1 MKKHL
6 FVFFVIILSLA
17 SKGQRGSSAVD
28 FTFAAEIT
36 IDAVVHISAEM
47 EQKSSLWDSFFA
59 DPFFNFF
66 SQPQTRVYRTFGSGV
81 IVEKDGYIVTNHHV
95 IEGAT
100 KINVTLNDKRV
111 FLAEVIGI
119 DERNDLALLKIKA
132 NNLSAVQ
139 YGNSDKVRIG
149 EWVLAVGNPY
159 NLTSTVTAGIVSAKA
174 RNLNILGGNKS
185 TSFIQTDAAVNSGN
199 SGGALV
205 NLQGELI
212 GINAAIASNTGS
224 FAGYSFAIP
233 VNVVKKVVNDL
244 KNYGKVQRVF
254 LGASFSEIDGKKADE
269 MHLDLPKGLQIFQVQ
284 PNRAAA
290 EAGIKKDDVLLSIN
304 GQSINSYSEL
314 KEILD
319 QHIPGDTVLCHLSR
333 NGKAYETKVILK
345 NINGNTNIIRKTD
358 KVALYRLGI
367 EVEPIHEQAKM
378 RYRVNNGL
386 RVVKVKDGLL
396 KKVGVQENFVITS
409 IDKKQV
415 AKEEDIET
423 ILGDKS
429 GNVLIEGFYP
439 NGYMYYYNV
448 VM

>member
-1 MKKHL
+1 MKRYL
-6 FVFFVIILSLA
+6 SFLIFSVLCFVSN
-17 SKGQRGSSAVD
+17 GQRGSGVD

-36 IDAVVHISAEM
+36 IHAVVHISAEM
-47 EQKSSLWDSFFA
+47 EQKSSLWDSFFS

-66 SQPQTRVYRTFGSGV
+66 SQPKTRVYQTFGSGV

-100 KINVTLNDKRV
+100 NIKVTLNDKRV
-111 FLAEVIGI
+111 FSAEVIGS
-119 DERNDLALLKIKA
+119 DERNDLALLKIEA
-132 NNLSAVQ
+132 NNLPTVQ

-174 RNLNILGGNKS
+174 RNLNILGGNRS
-185 TSFIQTDAAVNSGN
+185 TSFIQTDAAVNRGN

-224 FAGYSFAIP
+224 FSGYSFAIP
-233 VNVVKKVVNDL
+233 VNIVKKVVNDL
-244 KNYGKVQRVF
+244 KLYGKVQRVF
-254 LGASFSEIDGKKADE
+254 FGASFSEMDGEKADD
-269 MHLDLPKGLQIFQVQ
+269 MQTLSTKGLQIFQVEEGK
-284 PNRAAA
+284 AAA
-290 EAGIKKDDVLLSIN
+290 EAGIAEGDILLSID
-304 GQSINSYSEL
+304 GQNTNSYSEL

-319 QHIPGDTVLCHLSR
+319 QHIPGNAVLCRLNR
-333 NGKAYETKVILK
+333 NGKEYETKVILK
-345 NINGNTNIIRKTD
+345 NINGNTTIIRKTD
-358 KVALYRLGI
+358 KNALHKLGI
-367 EVEPIHEQAKM
+367 EVEPIHEQIKI

-386 RVVKVKDGLL
+386 KVVKVKEGLL
-396 KKVGVQENFVITS
+396 KKAGLHENFVITA
-409 IDKKQV
+409 IDKKTV
-415 AKEEDIET
+415 ASEEDIET
-423 ILGDKS
+423 ILGDKE